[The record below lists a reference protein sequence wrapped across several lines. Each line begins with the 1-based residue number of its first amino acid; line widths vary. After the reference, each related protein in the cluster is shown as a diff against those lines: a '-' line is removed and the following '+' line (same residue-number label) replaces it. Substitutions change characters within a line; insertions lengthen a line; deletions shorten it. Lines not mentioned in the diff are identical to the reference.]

1 MSGLHVEGVGVSY
14 GDLAV
19 LEDLD
24 LAVQRSE
31 VVVLLGPSGSGKTTL
46 LRVVAGLRRPDSGR
60 IRWGGENLTDM
71 PVHRRG
77 LGLVFQDNAL
87 FPHRDVENNVAFGLR
102 VAGIPVES
110 RIRQV
115 AEMLRLVGL
124 DGFAAR
130 SVDTLSGG
138 EAQRVALARALAPGP
153 RLLLLDE
160 PFGSLDRVLR
170 DRLVGEVGGL
180 LRSLGQTALHV
191 THDRDEAFAI
201 ADRIAVLGKGRIQ
214 RIGTPAEVWAEP
226 GTVYVAR
233 CLGHENLIELDSG
246 GRCPLGR
253 LAKGAGTVL
262 VHGDQVVIGPAGDS
276 SGPVGTVLESVF
288 RGETTLV
295 RIGVGDLVIG
305 VPSTARLRVGRE
317 VVVILEPGAVVPLG

>member
-46 LRVVAGLRRPDSGR
+46 LRVVAGLQRPDSGR

-226 GTVYVAR
+226 GTMYVAR
-233 CLGHENLIELDSG
+233 CLGHENLIKLDSG

-262 VHGDQVVIGPAGDS
+262 VHGDRVVIGPAGDS

>member
-14 GDLAV
+14 GELAV

-24 LAVQRSE
+24 LTVQRSE

-46 LRVVAGLRRPDSGR
+46 LRVVAGLRCPDSGR
-60 IRWGGENLTDM
+60 IRWAGENLTDM

-77 LGLVFQDNAL
+77 VGLVFQDNAL
-87 FPHRDVENNVAFGLR
+87 FPHRDVEDNVAFGLR
-102 VAGIPVES
+102 VAGVPVES
-110 RIRQV
+110 RMRQV

-170 DRLVGEVGGL
+170 DLLVGEVGGL
-180 LRSLGQTALHV
+180 LRALGQTALHV

-226 GTVYVAR
+226 GTVYAAR

-262 VHGDQVVIGPAGDS
+262 VHGDRVVIGPSGDN
-276 SGPVGTVLESVF
+276 SGPVGTVVESVF

-295 RIGVGDLVIG
+295 RIRVGDLVIG
-305 VPSTARLRVGRE
+305 VPSTARVGVGSE
-317 VVVILEPGAVVPLG
+317 VAVILEPGAVVPLD

>member
-226 GTVYVAR
+226 GTMYVAR

>member
-14 GDLAV
+14 GELAV
-19 LEDLD
+19 LENLD
-24 LAVQRSE
+24 LVVQRSE

-60 IRWGGENLTDM
+60 IRWGGEDLTDIA
-71 PVHRRG
+71 VHRRG
-77 LGLVFQDNAL
+77 VGLVFQDNAL
-87 FPHRDVENNVAFGLR
+87 FPHRDVEQNVAFGLR
-102 VAGIPVES
+102 VAGVPTSS

-115 AEMLRLVGL
+115 AEMLSLVGL

-130 SVDTLSGG
+130 SVDALSGG
-138 EAQRVALARALAPGP
+138 ETQRVALARALAPGP

-201 ADRIAVLGKGRIQ
+201 ADRIAVLGKGRIE
-214 RIGTPAEVWAEP
+214 RIGTPTELWAEP
-226 GTVYVAR
+226 GTVHVAR
-233 CLGHENLIELDSG
+233 CLGHQNLIELDSG
-246 GRCPLGR
+246 GRCALGR
-253 LAKGAGTVL
+253 LDEGAGTVL
-262 VHGDQVVIGPAGDS
+262 VHGDRVVIGPSGDGR
-276 SGPVGTVLESVF
+276 GPVGTVVESVF
-288 RGETTLV
+288 RGEITLV
-295 RIGVGDLVIG
+295 RVRVGNLVIG
-305 VPSTARLRVGRE
+305 VPSTERVDVGSE
-317 VVVILEPGAVVPLG
+317 VAVVLEPGAVVPLD

>member
-14 GDLAV
+14 GELAV

-24 LAVQRSE
+24 LVVQRSE

-60 IRWGGENLTDM
+60 IRWGDEDLTDIA
-71 PVHRRG
+71 VHRRG
-77 LGLVFQDNAL
+77 VGLVFQDNAL
-87 FPHRDVENNVAFGLR
+87 FPHRDVEDNVAFGLR
-102 VAGIPVES
+102 VAGIPVGS

-153 RLLLLDE
+153 RLLLFDE

-170 DRLVGEVGGL
+170 DRLVGGGG
-180 LRSLGQTALHV
+180 RPTALARP
-191 THDRDEAFAI
+191 DC
-201 ADRIAVLGKGRIQ
+201 
-214 RIGTPAEVWAEP
+214 
-226 GTVYVAR
+226 VAR
-233 CLGHENLIELDSG
+233 DPRPGRSIRDS
-246 GRCPLGR
+246 RPDR
-253 LAKGAGTVL
+253 
-262 VHGDQVVIGPAGDS
+262 
-276 SGPVGTVLESVF
+276 
-288 RGETTLV
+288 
-295 RIGVGDLVIG
+295 GVGQG
-305 VPSTARLRVGRE
+305 PNPAHRHPRRSVGRTGDR
-317 VVVILEPGAVVPLG
+317 VRRPVPGSPKPG